1 MSTGFAGSRSLW
13 LGEGFCCMV
22 RGWRDDWLARG
33 IAETGRSRHPA
44 AIWGAI
50 LAVEVVIWS
59 LAASSFLI
67 IGALVGWSAGL
78 SHRLIASLL
87 AFGGGILIS
96 VAAFELLEEA
106 HRAAG
111 IMPVIVGYVTGA
123 VLFAFGLRILDRAGA
138 RHRKRTPSGAPVRL
152 SAAAGA
158 GGSSRSPPCSTAFP
172 ESLIIGLNFSEG
184 KALGFATVIAVL
196 LSNFPEGVASTARM
210 KAEGRSFRYVIG
222 LWICV
227 ALVSGGCAWVGYHAF
242 GDLPKVWV
250 AFIEALAAGALFVYV
265 ADHMVPEAFAET
277 HEAAGLITA
286 LGFLLGFGL
295 AEGMI

>member
-1 MSTGFAGSRSLW
+1 MAL
-13 LGEGFCCMV
+13 
-22 RGWRDDWLARG
+22 
-33 IAETGRSRHPA
+33 
-44 AIWGAI
+44 
-50 LAVEVVIWS
+50 EVVIWS
-59 LAASSFLI
+59 LAASAFLV
-67 IGALVGWSAGL
+67 IGALIGWSGGL

-87 AFGGGILIS
+87 AFGGGILMS

-106 HRAAG
+106 HNAAG

-123 VLFAFGLRILDRAGA
+123 ALFAFGLRILDRAGA
-138 RHRKRTPSGAPVRL
+138 RHRKRTPSGAPVRMG
-152 SAAAGA
+152 AAAGA
-158 GGSSRSPPCSTAFP
+158 GGVIALATVLDGIP

-210 KAEGRSFRYVIG
+210 KAEGRSFRYVIV
-222 LWICV
+222 LWVCV
-227 ALVSGGCAWVGYHAF
+227 ALASGGCAWLGYHAF

-250 AFIEALAAGALFVYV
+250 AFVEALAAGALFVYV

-295 AEGMI
+295 AEGMV